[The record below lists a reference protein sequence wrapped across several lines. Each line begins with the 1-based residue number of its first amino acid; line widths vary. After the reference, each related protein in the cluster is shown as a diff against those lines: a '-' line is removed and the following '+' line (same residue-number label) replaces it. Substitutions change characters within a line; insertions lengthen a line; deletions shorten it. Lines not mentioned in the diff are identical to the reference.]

1 MPALNI
7 DPWDCETILLSLRR
21 YSISEGAGW
30 SKRDAELVHQQRA
43 LKISRH
49 PASDKDFCL
58 VLEVADTGPFF
69 PEDQTSAIVRLLRE
83 KAT

>member
-1 MPALNI
+1 
-7 DPWDCETILLSLRR
+7 
-21 YSISEGAGW
+21 
-30 SKRDAELVHQQRA
+30 